1 LVVLTSNYFVSSG
14 RYENNKTTSNSK
26 FRIMLK
32 YVERIPIVFEE
43 IFSKNVSIKIA
54 EETGL

>member
-1 LVVLTSNYFVSSG
+1 
-14 RYENNKTTSNSK
+14 
-26 FRIMLK
+26 MLK

-54 EETGL
+54 EYTYEKV